1 MQLDFFP
8 SKTLT
13 LYLARTFV
21 VRIAAVLVMLVLV
34 LQALDLLSQSS
45 KVLAYEGNGQ
55 GELLRYIGYR
65 MPQLVARFL
74 PYSVL
79 LATIITLA
87 TFNQNSEVVAMKA
100 AGLSAHQ
107 ILAPL
112 LLAALAVSVI
122 SFAFNERIVTRS
134 SAALSAW
141 QAEDYGPVAPDS
153 DVRTNV
159 YLRDGDNILSARVLA
174 GTGED
179 IRMRGVQWYRRDAE
193 GRVTEKISA
202 PAATYANPG
211 WLLDDPVRFD
221 VAAAQE
227 IPIDPVR
234 IAKGV
239 SPRQAELAQPVDG
252 AGDGRLRYLQG
263 LGQPAHHVW
272 RRRQVDAQQQR
283 HLPGRQVW
291 RFQPDAGDEGA
302 APDIECLQVGE
313 LRVHFRSLI
322 GQFPVSGFRR
332 IVSIAEFLTNPNR
345 RREKFLVNHF
355 RLVDPQQLGR
365 GLAFGYLFQ
374 GIQFLG
380 QLFLRRRQH
389 VLGPFQ
395 RHHGDAVVVADDDV
409 AGLNRTAGARNRPV
423 DDAAESFVR
432 ARRYVGA
439 GIARKPQL
447 ADLGG
452 VAHGTIDDHA
462 GDVTRDG
469 GVGHDGAP
477 NGDVLVPSGV
487 DDQDLA
493 PIDERQGGVRNAVV
507 ADHGRH
513 RAGLAS
519 EDGAGLQGL
528 DGGGHG
534 MGAVHAVRDDGRRN
548 LPPGGKGLGG

>member
-239 SPRQAELAQPVDG
+239 SPRQAEL
-252 AGDGRLRYLQG
+252 GRI
-263 LGQPAHHVW
+263 
-272 RRRQVDAQQQR
+272 D
-283 HLPGRQVW
+283 
-291 RFQPDAGDEGA
+291 PDALSLTDLGGA
-302 APDIECLQVGE
+302 IGE
-313 LRVHFRSLI
+313 LSDAGRRTAELESKWWHKL
-322 GQFPVSGFRR
+322 SGPLSAFLMPLLGA
-332 IVSIAEFLTNPNR
+332 IAAF
-345 RREKFLVNHF
+345 
-355 RLVDPQQLGR
+355 
-365 GLAFGYLFQ
+365 GLARS
-374 GIQFLG
+374 G
-380 QLFLRRRQH
+380 QLF
-389 VLGPFQ
+389 
-395 RHHGDAVVVADDDV
+395 
-409 AGLNRTAGARNRPV
+409 
-423 DDAAESFVR
+423 VR
-432 ARRYVGA
+432 AIIGMMLGFAYFVVDNAALAMGNFGGYPPFLAAWAPFLLFFLVGE
-439 GIARKPQL
+439 
-447 ADLGG
+447 
-452 VAHGTIDDHA
+452 T
-462 GDVTRDG
+462 
-469 GVGHDGAP
+469 
-477 NGDVLVPSGV
+477 VL
-487 DDQDLA
+487 
-493 PIDERQGGVRNAVV
+493 IRTE
-507 ADHGRH
+507 
-513 RAGLAS
+513 
-519 EDGAGLQGL
+519 E
-528 DGGGHG
+528 
-534 MGAVHAVRDDGRRN
+534 
-548 LPPGGKGLGG
+548 